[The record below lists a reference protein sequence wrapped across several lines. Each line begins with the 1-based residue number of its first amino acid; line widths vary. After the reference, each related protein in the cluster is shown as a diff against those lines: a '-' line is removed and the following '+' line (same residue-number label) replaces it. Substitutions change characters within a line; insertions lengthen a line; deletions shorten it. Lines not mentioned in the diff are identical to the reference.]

1 MMLGF
6 LQCMLINSYGGH
18 YTTSIKA
25 TPLEMPIPRS
35 TKESSPSD
43 SVDKSSEERTLTM
56 KSELRRGNKIIR
68 KGKRTSSAKS
78 HAIGL
83 SLLNQDIKTIK
94 SFIEKDCEKEYAF
107 SLHDQ
112 PGAQRSKQFYLD
124 SIEILFKECSKAGG
138 AYICTDFY
146 FVFFVLKKDL
156 NNNL

>member
-1 MMLGF
+1 
-6 LQCMLINSYGGH
+6 MLINSYGGY
-18 YTTSIKA
+18 YTSSIKA
-25 TPLEMPIPRS
+25 TPLETPIPRS
-35 TKESSPSD
+35 TKKSIPSD
-43 SVDKSSEERTLTM
+43 NVDKSSEEHTVTM
-56 KSELRRGNKIIR
+56 ESELRKGKKVVS

-138 AYICTDFY
+138 AYILMLLYKFLCPVT
-146 FVFFVLKKDL
+146 
-156 NNNL
+156 